1 MKKQKQKELSVK
13 EITSLVGQQHKMKEV
28 APPEG
33 AGRANMLDGK
43 PAMTVKEATANWFKA
58 AKEQNPSSAFLDV
71 PSEGLKPAAGL
82 DREMLY
88 KGKKK

>member
-33 AGRANMLDGK
+33 AGKSMLDGK
-43 PAMTVKEATANWFKA
+43 SAMTVKQATANWFKA
-58 AKEQNPSSAFLDV
+58 AKEQNPSSSFLDV
-71 PSEGLKPAAGL
+71 PSEGLKPTAAL

>member
-1 MKKQKQKELSVK
+1 MKKQKSKQLSVK

-33 AGRANMLDGK
+33 AGKSMLDGK
-43 PAMTVKEATANWFKA
+43 SAMTVKQATANWFKS
-58 AKEQNPSSAFLDV
+58 AKDQNPSSSFLDV
-71 PSEGLKPAAGL
+71 PSEGLKPTAAL